1 MSEVTNTG
9 RGLPPNRESR
19 STERAVWAGAVGGLA
34 PAHSLFPGLFFAR
47 SVKRTMAPRFD
58 NISFLTDY
66 GTRDEFVGIVKCVI
80 ADLAPHVRVIDIT
93 HDVPAFDV
101 RAGSLALARAVS
113 YVPQGVVL
121 AVVDPG
127 VGTNR
132 RAIAVSVAG
141 GTGIFVGPDNGLL
154 SMGVALAGGA
164 DEAVELDNAEYHLAA
179 PGDTFAGRDIFAPV
193 AAHLCNGV
201 SLRELGTPI
210 DVDTLLPGI
219 VPLPRQE
226 GDELHAEVTWVDRYG
241 NCQINVSPDEVA
253 QLGSPVRVTLGARG
267 TGERIVRSMA
277 VVRNFGQIGS
287 GLGLVVDSF
296 GMLAICRDRGS
307 AALELD
313 LSPSD
318 LVVLTRDDGSPAGQ
332 AMPVT
337 LTAKTKPA

>member
-1 MSEVTNTG
+1 MTQ
-9 RGLPPNRESR
+9 
-19 STERAVWAGAVGGLA
+19 
-34 PAHSLFPGLFFAR
+34 
-47 SVKRTMAPRFD
+47 RFD
-58 NISFLTDY
+58 TVSFLTDY

-80 ADLAPHVRVIDIT
+80 ADIAPHARVIDIT
-93 HDVPAFDV
+93 HEVPPFDV

-141 GTGIFVGPDNGLL
+141 GTGIFIGPDNGLL

-164 DEAVELDNAEYHLAA
+164 DSAVVLDKPDYHLAA

-201 SLRELGTPI
+201 ALTDLGTPI

-226 GDELHAEVTWVDRYG
+226 GNELHAEVTWVDRYG
-241 NCQINVSPDEVA
+241 NCQINVSPDDVA
-253 QLGSPVRVTLGARG
+253 ELGSPIRVTLGARG
-267 TGERIVRSMA
+267 TGERIVRSMP
-277 VVRNFGQIGS
+277 VVRNFGQIGA
-287 GLGLVVDSF
+287 GIGLVVDSF
-296 GMLAICRDRGS
+296 GMLALCKDRGS
-307 AALELD
+307 AASELD
-313 LSPSD
+313 LAPSD
-318 LVVLTRDDGSPAGQ
+318 LVVLTRDEGSGQ
-332 AMPVT
+332 STSVS
-337 LTAKTKPA
+337 LTSKPR

>member
-1 MSEVTNTG
+1 MTQ
-9 RGLPPNRESR
+9 
-19 STERAVWAGAVGGLA
+19 
-34 PAHSLFPGLFFAR
+34 
-47 SVKRTMAPRFD
+47 RFD
-58 NISFLTDY
+58 TVSFLTDY

-80 ADLAPHVRVIDIT
+80 ADIAPHARVIDIT
-93 HDVPAFDV
+93 HEVPPFDV

-164 DEAVELDNAEYHLAA
+164 DSAVVLDNPEYHLAA
-179 PGDTFAGRDIFAPV
+179 PGDTFAGRDIFAPA

-201 SLRELGTPI
+201 ALTELGTSI

-241 NCQINVSPDEVA
+241 NCQINVSPDDVA
-253 QLGSPVRVTLGARG
+253 DLGSPIRVTLGARG
-267 TGERIVRSMA
+267 AGERIVRSMP
-277 VVRNFGQIGS
+277 VVRNFGQIGA
-287 GLGLVVDSF
+287 GIGLVVDSF
-296 GMLAICRDRGS
+296 GMLALCKDRGS
-307 AALELD
+307 AASELD
-313 LSPSD
+313 LAPSD
-318 LVVLTRDDGSPAGQ
+318 LVVLTRDDGAG
-332 AMPVT
+332 PSTSVS
-337 LTAKTKPA
+337 LTTKPR

>member
-1 MSEVTNTG
+1 MTQ
-9 RGLPPNRESR
+9 
-19 STERAVWAGAVGGLA
+19 
-34 PAHSLFPGLFFAR
+34 
-47 SVKRTMAPRFD
+47 RFD
-58 NISFLTDY
+58 TVSFLTDY

-80 ADLAPHVRVIDIT
+80 ADIAPHARVIDIT
-93 HDVPAFDV
+93 HEVPPFDV

-164 DEAVELDNAEYHLAA
+164 DSAVVLDNPEYHLAA
-179 PGDTFAGRDIFAPV
+179 PGDTFAGRDIFAPA

-201 SLRELGTPI
+201 ALTELGTSI

-241 NCQINVSPDEVA
+241 NCQINVSPDDVA
-253 QLGSPVRVTLGARG
+253 ELGSPIRLTLGARG
-267 TGERIVRSMA
+267 TGERIVRSMP
-277 VVRNFGQIGS
+277 VVRNFGQIGA
-287 GLGLVVDSF
+287 GIGLVVDSF
-296 GMLAICRDRGS
+296 GMLALCKDRGS
-307 AALELD
+307 AASELD
-313 LSPSD
+313 LAPSD
-318 LVVLTRDDGSPAGQ
+318 LVVLTRDEGSGQ
-332 AMPVT
+332 STSVS
-337 LTAKTKPA
+337 LTSKPR

>member
-1 MSEVTNTG
+1 MTQ
-9 RGLPPNRESR
+9 
-19 STERAVWAGAVGGLA
+19 
-34 PAHSLFPGLFFAR
+34 
-47 SVKRTMAPRFD
+47 RFD
-58 NISFLTDY
+58 TVSFLTDY

-80 ADLAPHVRVIDIT
+80 ADIAPHARVIDIT
-93 HDVPAFDV
+93 HEVPPFDV

-164 DEAVELDNAEYHLAA
+164 DSAVVLDNPEYHLAA
-179 PGDTFAGRDIFAPV
+179 PGDTFAGRDIFAPA

-201 SLRELGTPI
+201 ALTELGTSI

-241 NCQINVSPDEVA
+241 NCQINVSPDDVA
-253 QLGSPVRVTLGARG
+253 DLGSPIRVTLGARG
-267 TGERIVRSMA
+267 TGERIVRSMP
-277 VVRNFGQIGS
+277 VVRNFGQIGA
-287 GLGLVVDSF
+287 GVGLVVDSF
-296 GMLAICRDRGS
+296 GMLALCKDRGS
-307 AALELD
+307 AASELD
-313 LSPSD
+313 LAPSD
-318 LVVLTRDDGSPAGQ
+318 LVVLTRDDGAG
-332 AMPVT
+332 PSTSVS
-337 LTAKTKPA
+337 LTTKPR

>member
-34 PAHSLFPGLFFAR
+34 PAHSLFLSSFFAR
-47 SVKRTMAPRFD
+47 SVMCTMTRRFD

-80 ADLAPHVRVIDIT
+80 ADLAPHVRIIDIT

-113 YVPQGVVL
+113 YVPKGVVL

-127 VGTNR
+127 VGTSR

-141 GTGIFVGPDNGLL
+141 GTGVFVGPDNGLL

-164 DEAVELDNAEYHLAA
+164 EEAFELNNPEYHLAA

-193 AAHLCNGV
+193 AAYLCNGV
-201 SLRELGTPI
+201 PLHELGTAI

-226 GDELHAEVTWVDRYG
+226 GEELHAEVTWVDRYG
-241 NCQINVSPDEVA
+241 NCQINVSPDDVA
-253 QLGSPVRVTLGARG
+253 HLGSPIRVTLGALG
-267 TGERIVRSMA
+267 TGERIVRSMPL
-277 VVRNFGQIGS
+277 VRNFGQIGA

-296 GMLAICRDRGS
+296 GMLAICRDRES
-307 AALELD
+307 AAVELD

-318 LVVLTRDDGSPAGQ
+318 LVVLTRDDGSAPGQ
-332 AMPVT
+332 TTPIT
-337 LTAKTKPA
+337 LTTKAK

>member
-1 MSEVTNTG
+1 MTQ
-9 RGLPPNRESR
+9 
-19 STERAVWAGAVGGLA
+19 
-34 PAHSLFPGLFFAR
+34 
-47 SVKRTMAPRFD
+47 RFD
-58 NISFLTDY
+58 TVSFLTDY

-80 ADLAPHVRVIDIT
+80 ADIAPHARVIDIT
-93 HDVPAFDV
+93 HEVPPFDV

-141 GTGIFVGPDNGLL
+141 GTGIFIGPDNGLL

-164 DEAVELDNAEYHLAA
+164 DSAVVLDKPDYHLAA

-201 SLRELGTPI
+201 ALTDLGTPI

-226 GDELHAEVTWVDRYG
+226 GDGLHAEVTWVDRYG
-241 NCQINVSPDEVA
+241 NCQINVSPDDVA
-253 QLGSPVRVTLGARG
+253 ELGSPIRVTLGARG
-267 TGERIVRSMA
+267 TGERIVRSMP
-277 VVRNFGQIGS
+277 VVRNFGQIGA
-287 GLGLVVDSF
+287 GIGLVVDSF
-296 GMLAICRDRGS
+296 GMLALCKDRGS
-307 AALELD
+307 AASELD
-313 LSPSD
+313 LAPSD
-318 LVVLTRDDGSPAGQ
+318 LVVLTRDEGSGQ
-332 AMPVT
+332 STSVS
-337 LTAKTKPA
+337 LTSKPR

>member
-1 MSEVTNTG
+1 MTQ
-9 RGLPPNRESR
+9 
-19 STERAVWAGAVGGLA
+19 
-34 PAHSLFPGLFFAR
+34 
-47 SVKRTMAPRFD
+47 RFD
-58 NISFLTDY
+58 TVSFLTDY

-80 ADLAPHVRVIDIT
+80 ADIAPHARVIDIT
-93 HDVPAFDV
+93 HEVPPFDV

-164 DEAVELDNAEYHLAA
+164 DSAVVLDNPEYHLAA
-179 PGDTFAGRDIFAPV
+179 PGDTFAGRDIFAPA

-201 SLRELGTPI
+201 ALTELGTSI

-241 NCQINVSPDEVA
+241 NCQINVSPDDVA
-253 QLGSPVRVTLGARG
+253 DLGSPIRVTLGARG
-267 TGERIVRSMA
+267 TGERIVRSMP
-277 VVRNFGQIGS
+277 VVRNFGQIGA
-287 GLGLVVDSF
+287 GVGLVVDSF
-296 GMLAICRDRGS
+296 GMLALCKDRGS
-307 AALELD
+307 AASELD
-313 LSPSD
+313 LAPSD
-318 LVVLTRDDGSPAGQ
+318 LVVLTRDDGVGPSTS
-332 AMPVT
+332 VS
-337 LTAKTKPA
+337 LTTKPR

>member
-1 MSEVTNTG
+1 MTQ
-9 RGLPPNRESR
+9 
-19 STERAVWAGAVGGLA
+19 
-34 PAHSLFPGLFFAR
+34 
-47 SVKRTMAPRFD
+47 RFD
-58 NISFLTDY
+58 TVSFLTDY

-80 ADLAPHVRVIDIT
+80 ADIAPHARVIDIT
-93 HDVPAFDV
+93 HEVPPFDV

-164 DEAVELDNAEYHLAA
+164 DSAVVLDNPEYHLAA

-201 SLRELGTPI
+201 ALTELGTSI

-241 NCQINVSPDEVA
+241 NCQINVSPDDVA
-253 QLGSPVRVTLGARG
+253 DLGSPIRVTLGARG
-267 TGERIVRSMA
+267 AGERIVRSMP
-277 VVRNFGQIGS
+277 VVRNFGQIGA
-287 GLGLVVDSF
+287 GIGLVVDSF
-296 GMLAICRDRGS
+296 GMLALCKDRGS
-307 AALELD
+307 AASELD
-313 LSPSD
+313 LAPSD
-318 LVVLTRDDGSPAGQ
+318 LVVLTRDDGAG
-332 AMPVT
+332 PSTSVS
-337 LTAKTKPA
+337 LTTKPR

>member
-1 MSEVTNTG
+1 MTQ
-9 RGLPPNRESR
+9 
-19 STERAVWAGAVGGLA
+19 
-34 PAHSLFPGLFFAR
+34 
-47 SVKRTMAPRFD
+47 RFD
-58 NISFLTDY
+58 TVSFLTDY

-80 ADLAPHVRVIDIT
+80 ADIAPHARVIDIT
-93 HDVPAFDV
+93 HEVPPFDV

-164 DEAVELDNAEYHLAA
+164 DSAVVLDNPEYHLAA
-179 PGDTFAGRDIFAPV
+179 PGDTFAGRDIFAPA

-201 SLRELGTPI
+201 ALTELGTSI
-210 DVDTLLPGI
+210 DVETLLPGI

-241 NCQINVSPDEVA
+241 NCQINVSPDDVA
-253 QLGSPVRVTLGARG
+253 DLGSPIRVTLGARG
-267 TGERIVRSMA
+267 TGERIVRSMP
-277 VVRNFGQIGS
+277 VVRNFGQIGA
-287 GLGLVVDSF
+287 GIGLVVDSF
-296 GMLAICRDRGS
+296 GMLALCKDRGS
-307 AALELD
+307 AASELD
-313 LSPSD
+313 LAPSD
-318 LVVLTRDDGSPAGQ
+318 LVVLTRDDGAG
-332 AMPVT
+332 PSTSVS
-337 LTAKTKPA
+337 LTTKPR

>member
-1 MSEVTNTG
+1 MTQ
-9 RGLPPNRESR
+9 
-19 STERAVWAGAVGGLA
+19 
-34 PAHSLFPGLFFAR
+34 
-47 SVKRTMAPRFD
+47 RFD
-58 NISFLTDY
+58 TVSFLTDY

-80 ADLAPHVRVIDIT
+80 ADIAPHAHVIDIT
-93 HDVPAFDV
+93 HEVPPFDV

-164 DEAVELDNAEYHLAA
+164 DSAVVLDNPEYHLAA

-201 SLRELGTPI
+201 ALTELGTSI

-241 NCQINVSPDEVA
+241 NCQINVSPDDVA
-253 QLGSPVRVTLGARG
+253 DLGSPIRVTLGARG
-267 TGERIVRSMA
+267 AGERIVRSMP
-277 VVRNFGQIGS
+277 VVRNFGQIGA
-287 GLGLVVDSF
+287 GIGLVVDSF
-296 GMLAICRDRGS
+296 GMLALCKDRGS
-307 AALELD
+307 AASELD
-313 LSPSD
+313 LAPSD
-318 LVVLTRDDGSPAGQ
+318 LVVLTRDDGVGPSTS
-332 AMPVT
+332 VS
-337 LTAKTKPA
+337 LTTKPR

>member
-1 MSEVTNTG
+1 MTQ
-9 RGLPPNRESR
+9 
-19 STERAVWAGAVGGLA
+19 
-34 PAHSLFPGLFFAR
+34 
-47 SVKRTMAPRFD
+47 RFD
-58 NISFLTDY
+58 TVSFLTDY

-80 ADLAPHVRVIDIT
+80 ADIAPHARVIDIT
-93 HDVPAFDV
+93 HEVPPFDV

-164 DEAVELDNAEYHLAA
+164 DSAVLLDNPEYHLAA

-201 SLRELGTPI
+201 ALTELGTSI

-241 NCQINVSPDEVA
+241 NCQINVSPDDVA
-253 QLGSPVRVTLGARG
+253 DLGSPIRVTLGARG
-267 TGERIVRSMA
+267 TGERIVRSMP
-277 VVRNFGQIGS
+277 VVRNFGQIGA
-287 GLGLVVDSF
+287 GIGLVVDSF
-296 GMLAICRDRGS
+296 GMLALCKDRGS
-307 AALELD
+307 AASELD
-313 LSPSD
+313 LAPSD
-318 LVVLTRDDGSPAGQ
+318 LVVLTRDDGAG
-332 AMPVT
+332 PSTSVS
-337 LTAKTKPA
+337 LTTKPR

>member
-1 MSEVTNTG
+1 MTQ
-9 RGLPPNRESR
+9 
-19 STERAVWAGAVGGLA
+19 
-34 PAHSLFPGLFFAR
+34 
-47 SVKRTMAPRFD
+47 RFD
-58 NISFLTDY
+58 TVSFLTDY

-80 ADLAPHVRVIDIT
+80 ADIAPHARVIDIT
-93 HDVPAFDV
+93 HEVPPFDV

-141 GTGIFVGPDNGLL
+141 GTGIFIGPDNGLL

-164 DEAVELDNAEYHLAA
+164 DSAVVLDKPDYHLAA

-201 SLRELGTPI
+201 ALTDLGTPI

-241 NCQINVSPDEVA
+241 NCQINVSPDDVA
-253 QLGSPVRVTLGARG
+253 ELGSPIRVMLGARG
-267 TGERIVRSMA
+267 TGERIVRSMP
-277 VVRNFGQIGS
+277 VVRNFGQIGA
-287 GLGLVVDSF
+287 GIGLVVDSF
-296 GMLAICRDRGS
+296 GMLALCKDRGS
-307 AALELD
+307 AASELD
-313 LSPSD
+313 LAPSD
-318 LVVLTRDDGSPAGQ
+318 LVVLTRDEGSGQ
-332 AMPVT
+332 STSVS
-337 LTAKTKPA
+337 LTSKPR

>member
-1 MSEVTNTG
+1 MTQ
-9 RGLPPNRESR
+9 
-19 STERAVWAGAVGGLA
+19 
-34 PAHSLFPGLFFAR
+34 
-47 SVKRTMAPRFD
+47 RFD
-58 NISFLTDY
+58 TVSFLTDY

-80 ADLAPHVRVIDIT
+80 ADIAPHARVIDIT
-93 HDVPAFDV
+93 HEVPPFDV

-164 DEAVELDNAEYHLAA
+164 DSAVVLDNPEYHLAA
-179 PGDTFAGRDIFAPV
+179 PGDTFAGRDIFAPA
-193 AAHLCNGV
+193 AAHLCNRV
-201 SLRELGTPI
+201 ALTELGTSI

-241 NCQINVSPDEVA
+241 NCQINVSPDDVA
-253 QLGSPVRVTLGARG
+253 DLGSPIRVTLGARG
-267 TGERIVRSMA
+267 TGERIVRSMP
-277 VVRNFGQIGS
+277 VVRNFGQIGA
-287 GLGLVVDSF
+287 GIGLVVDSF
-296 GMLAICRDRGS
+296 GMLALCKDRGS
-307 AALELD
+307 AASELD
-313 LSPSD
+313 LAPSD
-318 LVVLTRDDGSPAGQ
+318 LVVLTRDDGAG
-332 AMPVT
+332 PSTSVS
-337 LTAKTKPA
+337 LTTKPR

>member
-1 MSEVTNTG
+1 
-9 RGLPPNRESR
+9 
-19 STERAVWAGAVGGLA
+19 
-34 PAHSLFPGLFFAR
+34 
-47 SVKRTMAPRFD
+47 
-58 NISFLTDY
+58 
-66 GTRDEFVGIVKCVI
+66 
-80 ADLAPHVRVIDIT
+80 
-93 HDVPAFDV
+93 
-101 RAGSLALARAVS
+101 
-113 YVPQGVVL
+113 
-121 AVVDPG
+121 
-127 VGTNR
+127 
-132 RAIAVSVAG
+132 
-141 GTGIFVGPDNGLL
+141 
-154 SMGVALAGGA
+154 MGVALAGGA

-253 QLGSPVRVTLGARG
+253 HLGSPVRVTLGARG
-267 TGERIVRSMA
+267 TGERIVRSMPI
-277 VVRNFGQIGS
+277 VRNFGQIGS

>member
-1 MSEVTNTG
+1 MTQ
-9 RGLPPNRESR
+9 
-19 STERAVWAGAVGGLA
+19 
-34 PAHSLFPGLFFAR
+34 
-47 SVKRTMAPRFD
+47 RFD
-58 NISFLTDY
+58 TVSFLTDY

-80 ADLAPHVRVIDIT
+80 ADIAPHARVIDIT
-93 HDVPAFDV
+93 HEVPPFDV

-164 DEAVELDNAEYHLAA
+164 DSAVVLDNPEYHLAA

-201 SLRELGTPI
+201 ALTELGTPI

-241 NCQINVSPDEVA
+241 NCQINVSPDDVA
-253 QLGSPVRVTLGARG
+253 DLGSPIRVTLGARG
-267 TGERIVRSMA
+267 TGERIVRSMP
-277 VVRNFGQIGS
+277 VVRNFGQIGA
-287 GLGLVVDSF
+287 GIGLVVDSF
-296 GMLAICRDRGS
+296 GMLALCKDRGS
-307 AALELD
+307 AASELD
-313 LSPSD
+313 LAPSD
-318 LVVLTRDDGSPAGQ
+318 LVVLTRDDGAG
-332 AMPVT
+332 PSTSVS
-337 LTAKTKPA
+337 LTTKPR